1 MKKIGM
7 LFAFVLVTA
16 CGGGS
21 KDTTTTPD
29 PAASTVPETD
39 ETTYAAGGDTGT
51 TPGTEEPTAGTTDA
65 TAMGGGTTGGM
76 PAAPDK
82 NQPAPA
88 EPAPPP
94 APMTATAELKSVKD
108 DSSMGTITFT
118 KRDDGKIVIEGTFSG
133 LKKKG
138 THALYIHEKGDCS
151 KKGANVG
158 GHLNP
163 TKAKHG
169 PPSSGNRHAGD
180 FGNVT
185 ADDTGAATFTMET
198 DSVTMDDIGRA
209 DTIVNR
215 SIVLHEKKDSKSG
228 NAGKPLACGVITQA
242 GGAAPAP
249 TTP

>member
-21 KDTTTTPD
+21 KSDTTTTPE

-51 TPGTEEPTAGTTDA
+51 TPAEPTAGDT
-65 TAMGGGTTGGM
+65 TAMGGGGM

-82 NQPAPA
+82 TPPAPV

-94 APMTATAELKSVKD
+94 APMTATAELKSIKD
-108 DSSMGTITFT
+108 DASMGTITFT

-169 PPSSGNRHAGD
+169 PPSSGSRHAGD

-198 DSVTMDDIGRA
+198 DSITMDDIGRA

-228 NAGKPLACGVITQA
+228 NAGKALACGVITVA
-242 GGAAPAP
+242 GETTTPAP
-249 TTP
+249 TP

>member
-39 ETTYAAGGDTGT
+39 ETTYAAGGDTA
-51 TPGTEEPTAGTTDA
+51 TPEEPTAGGDA
-65 TAMGGGTTGGM
+65 TAMGGGTGM
-76 PAAPDK
+76 PSAPDK
-82 NQPAPA
+82 TQPAPV

-94 APMTATAELKSVKD
+94 APMTATAELKAVKD
-108 DSSMGTITFT
+108 DAAMGTITFT

-169 PPSSGNRHAGD
+169 PPSSGSRHAGD

-198 DSVTMDDIGRA
+198 DSITMDDIGRA

-215 SIVLHEKKDSKSG
+215 AIVLHEKKDSKSG
-228 NAGKPLACGVITQA
+228 NAGKPLACGVITVA
-242 GGAAPAP
+242 GDAGT
-249 TTP
+249 TTPTP

>member
-21 KDTTTTPD
+21 KSDTTTTPE

-39 ETTYAAGGDTGT
+39 ETTYAAGGDTT
-51 TPGTEEPTAGTTDA
+51 ATGTEEPTAGTDA
-65 TAMGGGTTGGM
+65 TAMGGGTGM
-76 PAAPDK
+76 PAAP
-82 NQPAPA
+82 APV

-108 DSSMGTITFT
+108 DASMGTITFT

-215 SIVLHEKKDSKSG
+215 AIVLHEKKDSKSG
-228 NAGKPLACGVITQA
+228 NAGKPLACGVITVA
-242 GGAAPAP
+242 GGTTTTP
-249 TTP
+249 TTTPTPTP